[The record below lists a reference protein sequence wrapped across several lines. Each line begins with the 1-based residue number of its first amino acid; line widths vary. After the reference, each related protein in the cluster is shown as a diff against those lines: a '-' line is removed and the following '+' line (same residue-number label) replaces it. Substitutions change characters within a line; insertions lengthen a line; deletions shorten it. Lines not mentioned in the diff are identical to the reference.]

1 MSNPFVDYDS
11 WKQHMRLAI
20 QAQVIANF
28 FSDKIRKGLGAPNED
43 NIISYSEESAAIAE
57 LWSNAMPK
65 QC

>member
-20 QAQVIANF
+20 QAAVIANF
-28 FSDKIRKGLGAPNED
+28 CSDKIRRGLGAPNED
-43 NIISYSEESAAIAE
+43 DIISYSEEGAAIAE

-65 QC
+65 